1 MWKADGNGQKREQK
15 MKKSILCR
23 QSFQVF
29 QRGIDKLDEKRRR
42 IFKIGVTRHICL
54 MLKMIL
60 DRGKLEQE
68 RRGIR
73 TVINFFKK

>member
-1 MWKADGNGQKREQK
+1 MWKADGNRQKREQK
-15 MKKSILCR
+15 MKKSSLCR